1 MDETV
6 SEYGDGIMVNFFQGF
21 SSSGRSGQWREARGE
36 NFARN
41 FEERDHQKQR
51 TEKAS
56 TNLSCDGELFFIWL
70 RKVLDNN
77 NWIQFE
83 HI

>member
-21 SSSGRSGQWREARGE
+21 SSSGRSDQWREARGD

-41 FEERDHQKQR
+41 FEERFLR
-51 TEKAS
+51 EREK
-56 TNLSCDGELFFIWL
+56 E
-70 RKVLDNN
+70 R
-77 NWIQFE
+77 
-83 HI
+83 